1 MSFMINSTKQKR
13 NEDEIINF
21 ISNSSLKDRSLLLL
35 YISKLSSNGLYIPSI
50 SSLINFCEEIIILK
64 DTIETQNEDLV
75 AKWYWADDDMGGHQ
89 TDYKPYSF
97 ETCKRLEK
105 AKKNK
110 IEYCRI
116 SDVHFV
122 DTISLA
128 QIRYDDKGRVR
139 LVKRDP
145 PKYKENEILPQQQQ
159 PITTENNNNNNDNN
173 NKDDEFIQWYWADDG
188 PRGHQDVWVKY
199 SEDLSKLMEASYQ
212 NNNKINSE
220 LIPIKVDEERFVDT
234 KRMLQVRFDSRFR
247 VRLVKR
253 DTKALAPPPKGS
265 SGSGSGS
272 GSSSAPSTP
281 SKSTMEKLFGLMTL
295 QSPKKST
302 PKKTNQKIPFV
313 DTSINLK
320 TLPND
325 ELLDILTID
334 EIKYLMKKLVI
345 AIPDSSKSNADQA
358 STNSS
363 LKNFTISTFKSTFIL
378 NNNQILSKIVLKK

>member
-1 MSFMINSTKQKR
+1 MN
-13 NEDEIINF
+13 
-21 ISNSSLKDRSLLLL
+21 
-35 YISKLSSNGLYIPSI
+35 
-50 SSLINFCEEIIILK
+50 
-64 DTIETQNEDLV
+64 
-75 AKWYWADDDMGGHQ
+75 GHQ

-105 AKKNK
+105 ARKNK

-122 DTISLA
+122 DTVSLA

-139 LVKRDP
+139 LVRRDP

-159 PITTENNNNNNDNN
+159 QPITTENNNNNDNDN
-173 NKDDEFIQWYWADDG
+173 NKDDEFVQWYWADDG

-212 NNNKINSE
+212 NNNRINSE

-253 DTKALAPPPKGS
+253 DTKTLAPPKGS
-265 SGSGSGS
+265 SG
-272 GSSSAPSTP
+272 SSAPSTP

-302 PKKTNQKIPFV
+302 PKKPNQKIPFV

-325 ELLDILTID
+325 ALLDILTID

-345 AIPDSSKSNADQA
+345 AIPDSSKSNADQTP
-358 STNSS
+358 TNSS
-363 LKNFTISTFKSTFIL
+363 LKKFTISTFKSTFIL

>member
-1 MSFMINSTKQKR
+1 MSYMINSIKQKR
-13 NEDEIINF
+13 NEEEIINF

-75 AKWYWADDDMGGHQ
+75 AKWYWADDDMNGHQ

-105 AKKNK
+105 ARKNK

-139 LVKRDP
+139 LVRRDP
-145 PKYKENEILPQQQQ
+145 PKYKENEILPQQ
-159 PITTENNNNNNDNN
+159 PTTTENNNNNNDN
-173 NKDDEFIQWYWADDG
+173 KEEFVQWYWADDG
-188 PRGHQDVWVKY
+188 PKGHQDVWVKY

-212 NNNKINSE
+212 NNSQINSE

-253 DTKALAPPPKGS
+253 DTKT
-265 SGSGSGS
+265 SGGGGG

-281 SKSTMEKLFGLMTL
+281 SKSTMEKLFGLMPF
-295 QSPKKST
+295 QSPKKSA
-302 PKKTNQKIPFV
+302 PKKPNRKVPFV

-325 ELLDILTID
+325 ALLDILTID

-345 AIPDSSKSNADQA
+345 AIPDSSKSTADQT